1 MHVRDLSPEL
11 VQGMLATP
19 VPTSAEQDHIEVRL
33 LSIFVTLSFVNDLA
47 GPIAYVFQISPSML
61 FKVATMAHGH
71 HLIGILFTTALVL
84 LLPHALALLFLPEKL
99 AHRLPRKLAT
109 LSAVIAAM
117 TWAYLAILAMPLDT
131 GAPLFGLYLRE
142 SAVSFGLA
150 FLYAVSLNS
159 QLLRLLHKATR

>member
-1 MHVRDLSPEL
+1 MRIEHVTPEIE
-11 VQGMLATP
+11 QGLLATP
-19 VPTSAEQDHIEVRL
+19 MPTASEQDHIEVRL

-47 GPIAYVFQISPSML
+47 GPIAYVFQIAPSML
-61 FKVATMAHGH
+61 FRVATMAQGP
-71 HLIGILFTTALVL
+71 HLIGMLFVTALVL
-84 LLPHALALLFLPEKL
+84 ALPHALALLFLPEKL

-109 LSAVIAAM
+109 LAAVIAAM

-150 FLYAVSLNS
+150 FVYAVSLNS
-159 QLLRLLHKATR
+159 QLLRLLHKAIR